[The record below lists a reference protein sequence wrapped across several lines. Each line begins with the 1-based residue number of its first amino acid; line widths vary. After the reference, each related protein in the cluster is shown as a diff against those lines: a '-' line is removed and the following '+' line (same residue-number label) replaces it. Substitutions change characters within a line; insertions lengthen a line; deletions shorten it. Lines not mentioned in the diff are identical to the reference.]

1 MTAFVHPPFCR
12 RRLDINYDEFM
23 TQRHDLPA
31 QVLPRRGQSIPPEFF
46 RAIAESTVDW
56 ESWQSANG
64 QVVWVNQAVERFTGY
79 TPKECLAMDD
89 YPLPMIAAED
99 CERMGRHLE
108 EASKGSTGNNVEF
121 KVLHRD
127 QSTSWVA
134 VSWQPM
140 TDREGNSLGF
150 RASFRDV
157 TERRQMREQLRE
169 QNAELE
175 HLVQMRTAKIAQLEK
190 HRLKMEKLAALGE
203 LAAGVAHE
211 INNPLAGI
219 RNAFALLKR
228 HLPSNVKHYDKLDLI
243 DGEIE
248 RIRGITHQMF
258 QLYRPS
264 QQKADVF
271 NARRCLEELMSLA
284 LPMSRKFKVKVKLE
298 RAELPATKELGVD
311 QVLLREGELK
321 QILLNLV
328 HNAIQASSPGQE
340 VRLVVTAND
349 DTLVLRVIDQGCG
362 IADDVIDSIFDPF
375 FSTKTTT
382 VGQGMGLGLSVTR
395 GLIEA
400 MRGTIDVS
408 SQPNE
413 GTEFCVQLPR
423 CLKMEPE
430 EN

>member
-1 MTAFVHPPFCR
+1 
-12 RRLDINYDEFM
+12 M

-99 CERMGRHLE
+99 RERMGRHLE

-264 QQKADVF
+264 QQLAVIFDI
-271 NARRCLEELMSLA
+271 RRCLDELISLA
-284 LPMSRKFKVKVKLE
+284 MPMSRKCKVEVQLRCE
-298 RAELPATKELGVD
+298 PLPATNELEMN

-321 QILLNLV
+321 QILLNLI
-328 HNAIQASSPGQE
+328 HNAIQASAAEQTVRLDVRADGD
-340 VRLVVTAND
+340 RLVVRVND
-349 DTLVLRVIDQGCG
+349 HGCG
-362 IADDVIDSIFDPF
+362 IEADVIGAIFDPF

-395 GLIEA
+395 GLVEA
-400 MRGTIDVS
+400 MQGTIEVT

-413 GTEFCVQLPR
+413 GTTFCVQLPR
-423 CLKMEPE
+423 LLKTEPE
-430 EN
+430 AK